1 MMQVLHYSLARALKD
16 CGDRREGTYKP
27 PSPKTHIKRYFCFLG
42 ICNVFNTGSGKIAV
56 ARSVAML
63 ILALANHMAVW
74 FKQLPSML
82 LSQKYSTGEH
92 SNIAVKIVQHEY
104 TMITAISTRDSRGQR

>member
-1 MMQVLHYSLARALKD
+1 MMQVLNCPLARAFKN
-16 CGDRREGTYKP
+16 CERKREGPYKP
-27 PSPKTHIKRYFCFLG
+27 PSPKTPIKRYFCFFG
-42 ICNVFNTGSGKIAV
+42 ICSVFSTGSGRIAV

-63 ILALANHMAVW
+63 ILALANQMAVW

-82 LSQKYSTGEH
+82 LFQKYSTGEH

-104 TMITAISTRDSRGQR
+104 TMITAISTKDPREQR